1 MKLDANDRILLED
14 SPPRNGVRPA
24 ADILFDSVA
33 ESFSGKNVLAVILT
47 GMGNDG
53 KKGLASL
60 KQKRNCLC
68 FVQSE
73 ETCVVYGMPFAAVE
87 AGLADKIVGINELSA
102 EMESL
107 FSIPGPNAKKTG
119 NNP

>member
-33 ESFSGKNVLAVILT
+33 ESFSGSNVLAVILT

-53 KKGLASL
+53 KRGLATL
-60 KQKRNCLC
+60 KEKRNCLC
-68 FVQSE
+68 FAQSE

-87 AGLADKIVGINELSA
+87 SGLADKIVGLDELPL

-107 FSIPGPNAKKTG
+107 FSIPGSDAKKTG
-119 NNP
+119 NIH